1 MSRYNGQY
9 PALMVKLKSNFV
21 HTLPKT
27 LTPITMIEPINMGH
41 NARNSIV
48 YDCVILTA
56 CNGYIFVGM
65 QLNAI
70 MLPDK
75 LDAYNE
81 IVRLAFRKKIRN
93 VNYVD

>member
-1 MSRYNGQY
+1 MPRLDGQIKIKFCTY
-9 PALMVKLKSNFV
+9 IAKD
-21 HTLPKT
+21 T
-27 LTPITMIEPINMGH
+27 LTAITMIEPINMGH

-48 YDCVILTA
+48 YDCVILAA

-65 QLNAI
+65 QLNSI

-81 IVRLAFRKKIRN
+81 IVRLAFRKK
-93 VNYVD
+93 YES

>member
-1 MSRYNGQY
+1 
-9 PALMVKLKSNFV
+9 
-21 HTLPKT
+21 
-27 LTPITMIEPINMGH
+27 MIEPINMGH
-41 NARNSIV
+41 NARNFIV

-56 CNGYIFVGM
+56 CNGNIFVDM

-81 IVRLAFRKKIRN
+81 IVRLAFRKKYESWIMWIKNERMRPFKLYYLALIWN
-93 VNYVD
+93 RWPRQRVKQ